1 MTSVASKRHSIPL
14 GDEISE
20 AGGRLRTKSITGKR
34 KSRAEDDERGDGYI
48 DAHSSRK
55 ILAISQE
62 LAKEEALEQE
72 KSAKA
77 ARPNVA
83 FGLESRLLDADPAHQ
98 DQQDDEEDEW
108 LPEEDVSDNDVDPE
122 DLAVYNRFL
131 ADREEDVDFA
141 PSLARLSTV
150 GDQDEADLASASRP
164 VNDGETT
171 NLADIILQ
179 RIAEKEALES
189 TFSRRSQP
197 LPPDHEPDP
206 TDIPPQA
213 VEAYEK
219 VGQFLSRYKSGPL
232 PKPFKALPSLPQW
245 PDLLAITQPE
255 NWTPHAVF
263 AANKIFKSAGAAT
276 AQHFN
281 ETVLLD
287 HVRED
292 IAENKK
298 LNVHLYAALKDSL
311 YKPAAFFKG
320 ILFPLLQSPTCTLR
334 EATIISSALSHKRV
348 PVLHCAAALL
358 RVTEIAAERSFSAS
372 GMTTTSDVESAGAAN
387 IVIRT
392 ILEKRYALPYKAIDA
407 LVFHFLRFR
416 PTAQQIPDISAGKKN
431 ANGKS
436 HPDRASSSNTLPV
449 LWHRCF
455 LAFAQHYKRDI
466 TEDQREALLDLLT
479 TRGHKEMGPEI
490 RRELLEGRDMGGRDG
505 DGGEGGNDGR
515 DGAATG
521 GNAARLGHRE
531 RRDDGD
537 DTMDFTL

>member
-1 MTSVASKRHSIPL
+1 MASVTSSRHQLSL

-34 KSRAEDDERGDGYI
+34 KSRTEDDSRDDGYI
-48 DAHSSRK
+48 DAQSSRK

-62 LAKEEALEQE
+62 LAKEEALERE

-77 ARPNVA
+77 AVPNTA
-83 FGLESRLLDADPAHQ
+83 FELESRFVDAVPDHE
-98 DQQDDEEDEW
+98 DQRDDDEDEW
-108 LPEEDVSDNDVDPE
+108 LPEEDVSENDVDPE
-122 DLAVYNRFL
+122 DLAIYNRFL
-131 ADREEDVDFA
+131 ADGDEDVDFA
-141 PSLARLSTV
+141 PSLARLSTA
-150 GDQDEADLASASRP
+150 GDREKDAPSSAP
-164 VNDGETT
+164 GPEDDGETT

-179 RIAEKEALES
+179 RIAEKEALDS
-189 TFSRRSQP
+189 SFSRRSQP
-197 LPPDHEPDP
+197 LPPDHELEPG
-206 TDIPPQA
+206 DIPPAA

-320 ILFPLLQSPTCTLR
+320 ILFPLLQSSTCTLR

-358 RVTEIAAERSFSAS
+358 RVTEIAADRSFSAS
-372 GMTTTSDVESAGAAN
+372 GTTTASDVESAGAAN

-416 PTAQQIPDISAGKKN
+416 PTTPIQPDISAAKRN

-436 HPDRASSSNTLPV
+436 KPDKAHVSNTLPV

-505 DGGEGGNDGR
+505 DGGGDGGQER
-515 DGAATG
+515 AGAG
-521 GNAARLGHRE
+521 SGNRE